1 MLEVTGPVFS
11 VASLFAEREAKRRKD
26 REAEEQL
33 RRKKEEELAAF
44 KKRLDEFQLTEDRVQ
59 AVLAR
64 IKRAFEDGESELM
77 LTSFPSSFCT
87 DSGRAVN
94 NPERPGKGKP
104 GEEGEPK
111 WLATLPAGARKVHEY
126 WKTDLKPGG
135 FGFSARV
142 VSFDDGFPGDVGLF
156 LSWPRSSGGL
166 NP

>member
-1 MLEVTGPVFS
+1 MLEVTSPVFS
-11 VASLFAEREAKRRKD
+11 VASLFAEREAKQRKD

-104 GEEGEPK
+104 EKRASRSGSRRCQPGR
-111 WLATLPAGARKVHEY
+111 ARS
-126 WKTDLKPGG
+126 TNIG
-135 FGFSARV
+135 R
-142 VSFDDGFPGDVGLF
+142 
-156 LSWPRSSGGL
+156 RI
-166 NP
+166 